1 MRLPPTPPIYAAMIW
16 STNRTC
22 DLRTYSPPP
31 AKPNQLSMMV
41 NNVREERV
49 WPRPMIP
56 RSRKHETEMLRVLAH
71 RTSLQGVHVTEWLT
85 GRPSQCLKRQ
95 CAQHASPNPVVRVYD
110 PVDPAYAEGATFFLV
125 FVRFIVDAYGIHALA
140 QWASSLA
147 CLLPHNPP
155 LQQNTCPCGSLIAK
169 TSPAYES
176 KTLILGRTDRPADAI
191 VLHPELDH
199 ANLSMGRHAIDV
211 TVHNPT
217 GPPFLAHIRKP
228 IAHSGAGAE
237 FVEEQRRKLF
247 AAKVSCVTARLP
259 VWTPDFSSHPMGLLT

>member
-1 MRLPPTPPIYAAMIW
+1 
-16 STNRTC
+16 
-22 DLRTYSPPP
+22 
-31 AKPNQLSMMV
+31 
-41 NNVREERV
+41 
-49 WPRPMIP
+49 MIP

-147 CLLPHNPP
+147 CLLRHNPP
-155 LQQNTCPCGSLIAK
+155 HQQNSRPCFSPIAK
-169 TSPAYES
+169 TSPAHES
-176 KTLILGRTDRPADAI
+176 KTLILGRTNRPADAI

-199 ANLSMGRHAIDV
+199 ANLSMGRPAIDV
-211 TVHNPT
+211 SMRNPT
-217 GPPFLAHIRKP
+217 GSPFIAHLRNAIAHI
-228 IAHSGAGAE
+228 GAGAQ
-237 FVEEQRRKLF
+237 FVEEQK
-247 AAKVSCVTARLP
+247 
-259 VWTPDFSSHPMGLLT
+259 